1 MTVKSL
7 VKGMSLVMEGGFMS
21 ITVTIWSYDGVLSFG
36 RLFFFLFIRGG
47 GWWWE
52 SRVDKKTEYLF
63 GNNSFKIIS

>member
-36 RLFFFLFIRGG
+36 RLFFFLFMGGVGG
-47 GWWWE
+47 GGQG
-52 SRVDKKTEYLF
+52 R
-63 GNNSFKIIS
+63 